1 MLLIYHSFAII
12 NIIIIIITIIII
24 IIIIIIVVVVVII
37 IIVTFVFFHHRCRR
51 VRMRLQTCN
60 DAILR
65 YNASTQL
72 WSGLLSLLCLAYI
85 GALLGAYRVRTF
97 SCLRND
103 LSCRH
108 HTIYSSN

>member
-1 MLLIYHSFAII
+1 VLLIYCSLAII
-12 NIIIIIITIIII
+12 IIIIIIITI

-51 VRMRLQTCN
+51 VRMWLQTCN

-85 GALLGAYRVRTF
+85 GALLGAYRVRTTPACATI
-97 SCLRND
+97 SRRAATI
-103 LSCRH
+103 LSRRQ
-108 HTIYSSN
+108 